1 MPFQAADFE
10 SAVSAD
16 STTRARDEP
25 RFFHDV
31 IRYDCVVIPFIVGLV
46 VGASAAVLLM
56 IVIAPSR
63 RVRAEHPLP
72 PDVEAKILLGQ
83 DPDQPTMPP
92 PPREDDA
99 AVNYSPNEL
108 AELRRIGEER
118 RSRRRR

>member
-1 MPFQAADFE
+1 MPFQAADSE

-63 RVRAEHPLP
+63 RVRAAHPLP
-72 PDVEAKILLGQ
+72 PDVAAKMLLGQ
-83 DPDQPTMPP
+83 DPDQSTLRPP
-92 PPREDDA
+92 AREGA
-99 AVNYSPNEL
+99 RAGNCSPNE
-108 AELRRIGEER
+108 
-118 RSRRRR
+118 

>member
-72 PDVEAKILLGQ
+72 PDVER
-83 DPDQPTMPP
+83 D
-92 PPREDDA
+92 
-99 AVNYSPNEL
+99 
-108 AELRRIGEER
+108 
-118 RSRRRR
+118 RSRRLPAWWLVWDRGPTTTFPPLT